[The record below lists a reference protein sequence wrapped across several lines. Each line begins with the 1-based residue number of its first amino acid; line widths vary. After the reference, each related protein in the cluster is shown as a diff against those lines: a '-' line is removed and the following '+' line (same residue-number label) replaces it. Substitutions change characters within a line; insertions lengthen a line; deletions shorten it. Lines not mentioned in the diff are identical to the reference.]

1 LPAGD
6 LMDERERRIIIGL
19 VVVGGAVLYFWDESR
34 STSWLIIIVVA
45 AAAVAY
51 FCNRLMIRQKRSAAI
66 ASLQNLLTKGVQI
79 KLIGGPTPNVAFD
92 KGEDLLCVLP
102 KTTLLEARA
111 VRTWRGGSSGPSRLA
126 DIRKTARAFWKA
138 LTAHPSGDGAS
149 EAHIYVEHVLD
160 TILRQS
166 MRLSVFLGPPVVPD
180 SRIRKPRQSGGLLAA
195 LAVPDHVSESA
206 EFVDFGYISQRLQPL
221 KTRRVSEVLTEFV
234 SACRLAERELEKMRD
249 AKHYQAGEAWEMF
262 VLRLGRFWS
271 DLGRKTSAAK
281 DYIKGPSPFVV
292 FVSTIQNHFPHR
304 FRRHAQSLDAL
315 SLKISRVLAK
325 SRRRKRVAK
334 RKQGG
339 G

>member
-1 LPAGD
+1 VHAMPKSTPKLPGSTVAAPLEFEESEGFWASVEEHTRA
-6 LMDERERRIIIGL
+6 LKQKRRERLRCIINS
-19 VVVGGAVLYFWDESR
+19 YF
-34 STSWLIIIVVA
+34 
-45 AAAVAY
+45 
-51 FCNRLMIRQKRSAAI
+51 
-66 ASLQNLLTKGVQI
+66 
-79 KLIGGPTPNVAFD
+79 
-92 KGEDLLCVLP
+92 
-102 KTTLLEARA
+102 ARA
-111 VRTWRGGSSGPSRLA
+111 QFEANATDLALADKRLA

-325 SRRRKRVAK
+325 TRRRKRVAK